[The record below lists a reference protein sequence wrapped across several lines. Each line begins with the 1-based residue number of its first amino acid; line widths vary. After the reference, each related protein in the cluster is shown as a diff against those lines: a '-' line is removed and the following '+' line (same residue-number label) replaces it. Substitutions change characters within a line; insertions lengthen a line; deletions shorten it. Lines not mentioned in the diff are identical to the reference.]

1 MFFDLILK
9 AEASEGVDSL
19 LNAVNKVIINPI
31 IIFIFSLGV
40 VLFLFGIVKYLLNPS
55 DENIVKESKN
65 HMLWGLLGMLIM
77 ISVFGIMNLIIK
89 SIGA

>member
-19 LNAVNKVIINPI
+19 LNAVNKVVINPI

>member
-1 MFFDLILK
+1 MFLDLILK
-9 AEASEGVDSL
+9 VEASEGVDSL
-19 LNAVNKVIINPI
+19 LNAVNKVVINPI

-77 ISVFGIMNLIIK
+77 VSVFGIMNLIIK